1 MAIKEVKHEYLW
13 ESVGQK
19 YFLVKRSDE
28 ESFIFRTPGK
38 QEEKSKDR
46 VELLNW
52 EGEIIHWGNIP
63 KKIRKWVAK
72 KNFKPSEK
80 NTKVLIPK

>member
-1 MAIKEVKHEYLW
+1 MALKELKYEYLW
-13 ESVGQK
+13 ETNGQK
-19 YFLVKRSDE
+19 YFIVRRSDE

-46 VELLNW
+46 TKLINW
-52 EGEIIHWGNIP
+52 EGEITQWGNTP
-63 KKIRKWVAK
+63 KKIRKWIVK

-80 NTKVLIPK
+80 NAKILIPK